1 MNDGEKLVRT
11 YSDDK
16 NMVMLKRKY
25 HENKE
30 MMSMMII
37 VARTYCDASYTPL
50 PCSQTAMGPRSAVM
64 SSFTSTPITPTT

>member
-16 NMVMLKRKY
+16 KMMMLKVKY

-30 MMSMMII
+30 MMSVMVI
-37 VARTYCDASYTPL
+37 VART
-50 PCSQTAMGPRSAVM
+50 
-64 SSFTSTPITPTT
+64 

>member
-1 MNDGEKLVRT
+1 MIDGEKLVRM

-30 MMSMMII
+30 MMII
-37 VARTYCDASYTPL
+37 VART
-50 PCSQTAMGPRSAVM
+50 
-64 SSFTSTPITPTT
+64 

>member
-16 NMVMLKRKY
+16 NTVMLKMKY

-37 VARTYCDASYTPL
+37 VART
-50 PCSQTAMGPRSAVM
+50 
-64 SSFTSTPITPTT
+64 

>member
-16 NMVMLKRKY
+16 NMMMLKMKY

-30 MMSMMII
+30 MMSLIII
-37 VARTYCDASYTPL
+37 VARTY
-50 PCSQTAMGPRSAVM
+50 
-64 SSFTSTPITPTT
+64 